1 MTNKNNPKIKY
12 QKIGIAASIVGV
24 DKETLRRWDKK
35 GKLTAKRHPMNGY
48 RLYDIAELNKL
59 AKEIN

>member
-1 MTNKNNPKIKY
+1 MTSKNKSKF
-12 QKIGIAASIVGV
+12 QFHKIGVAASIIGV

-48 RLYDIAELNKL
+48 RLYNVNELRSL